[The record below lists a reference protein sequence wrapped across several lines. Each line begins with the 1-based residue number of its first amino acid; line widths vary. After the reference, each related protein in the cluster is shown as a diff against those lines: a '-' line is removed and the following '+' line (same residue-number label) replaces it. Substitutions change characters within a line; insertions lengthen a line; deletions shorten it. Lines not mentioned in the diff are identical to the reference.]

1 MVAIPSFWDERK
13 LLVFLALIIVASVA
27 MLFEI
32 DAARRGGQSLADEI
46 VGTVVTPLAR
56 AITGIGQAI
65 GTEAYVITHAGV
77 IQAENARLAQKAR
90 DLAAANERLKSRAA
104 ENAEL
109 RRMLGVRLA
118 APARSIEADVVGYA
132 PEAARREIAIDRGT
146 RDGVQRNDVVV
157 NGEGLVGHVVDA
169 GAHLAHVLL
178 VMDPTSAVPAYLLRT
193 HTWGIV
199 FGSGPHA
206 RMKYIGQDV
215 KVLEGD
221 KVVTGLGE
229 IYPAGI
235 PIGAVQ
241 EVDRKDNA
249 LYQVAVLQPA
259 VDIASLTHVLVLT
272 SK

>member
-1 MVAIPSFWDERK
+1 VVAIPSFWDERK
-13 LLVFLALIIVASVA
+13 LLVFLALIIVASA
-27 MLFEI
+27 TMLFEI

-46 VGTVVTPLAR
+46 VGTVVAPLAN
-56 AITGIGQAI
+56 ALGAVGHAI
-65 GTEAYVITHAGV
+65 GAEAYVVTHAGI
-77 IQAENARLAQKAR
+77 IQAENARLAQKSR
-90 DLAAANERLKSRAA
+90 DLAAANERLKARAA
-104 ENAEL
+104 ENVEL
-109 RRMLGVRLA
+109 QRMLGVRAA
-118 APARSIEADVVGYA
+118 APTRTIEADVVGFA
-132 PEAARREIAIDRGT
+132 PEAARQEIAIDRGT
-146 RDGVQRNDVVV
+146 ADGVRRNDVVV
-157 NGEGLVGHVVDA
+157 NGEGLVGHIVDA
-169 GAHLAHVLL
+169 GPHLSHVLL
-178 VMDPTSAVPAYLLRT
+178 VMDPTSAVPAFLLRS

-199 FGSGPHA
+199 FGSGLHA

-235 PIGAVQ
+235 PIGAVL

-259 VDIASLTHVLVLT
+259 VDAASLTRVLVLT

>member
-13 LLVFLALIIVASVA
+13 LLVFLALIIVASAA

-32 DAARRGGQSLADEI
+32 DASRRGGQSLADEI
-46 VGTVVTPLAR
+46 VGTVVTPIAR
-56 AITGIGQAI
+56 AIAGIGQAI
-65 GTEAYVITHAGV
+65 GSEAYVATHAGV
-77 IQAENARLAQKAR
+77 IQAENARLARKAG
-90 DLAAANERLKSRAA
+90 DLAAANERLKARAD

-109 RRMLGVRLA
+109 RRMVGVRA
-118 APARSIEADVVGYA
+118 SAPARTIEADVVGYA

-157 NGEGLVGHVVDA
+157 DGEGLVGHVVDA

-178 VMDPTSAVPAYLLRT
+178 VQDPTSAVPALLLRT

-199 FGSGPHA
+199 FGSGLHA

-221 KVVTGLGE
+221 TVVTGLGE
-229 IYPAGI
+229 IYPSGI
-235 PIGAVQ
+235 PIGAVM

-259 VDIASLTHVLVLT
+259 VDVASLTRVLVLT

>member
-1 MVAIPSFWDERK
+1 VVAIPSFWDERK

-32 DAARRGGQSLADEI
+32 NAARRGGQSLADEI
-46 VGTVVTPLAR
+46 VGTVVTPIAR
-56 AITGIGQAI
+56 AINGIGQAI
-65 GTEAYVITHAGV
+65 GSEAYVVTHAGV
-77 IQAENARLAQKAR
+77 ITAENARLAQKAR
-90 DLAAANERLKSRAA
+90 DLASANERLKARGD
-104 ENAEL
+104 ENTEL

-118 APARSIEADVVGYA
+118 SPAKTIEADVVGYS
-132 PEAARREIAIDRGT
+132 PEAARKEIAINRGT

-157 NGEGLVGHVVDA
+157 NGEGLVGHVIDA
-169 GAHLAHVLL
+169 GAHLSHVLL
-178 VMDPTSAVPAYLLRT
+178 VMDPTSAVPAFLLRT

-235 PIGAVQ
+235 PIGAVL

-259 VDIASLTHVLVLT
+259 IDVASLAHVLVLT

>member
-32 DAARRGGQSLADEI
+32 NAARRGGQSLADEI
-46 VGTVVTPLAR
+46 VGTVVTPIAR
-56 AITGIGQAI
+56 AINGIGQAI
-65 GTEAYVITHAGV
+65 GSEAYVVTHAGV
-77 IQAENARLAQKAR
+77 ITAENARLAQKAR
-90 DLAAANERLKSRAA
+90 DLASANERLKARGD
-104 ENAEL
+104 ENTEL

-118 APARSIEADVVGYA
+118 SPAKTIEADVVGYS
-132 PEAARREIAIDRGT
+132 PEAARKEIAINRGT

-157 NGEGLVGHVVDA
+157 NGEGLVGHVIDA
-169 GAHLAHVLL
+169 GAHLSHVLL
-178 VMDPTSAVPAYLLRT
+178 VMDPTSAVPAFLLRT

-235 PIGAVQ
+235 PIGAVL

-259 VDIASLTHVLVLT
+259 IDVASLAHVLVLT

>member
-1 MVAIPSFWDERK
+1 
-13 LLVFLALIIVASVA
+13 

-56 AITGIGQAI
+56 ALSGIGQAI
-65 GTEAYVITHAGV
+65 GSEAYVATHAGV
-77 IQAENARLAQKAR
+77 IVSENARLAQKAR
-90 DLAAANERLKSRAA
+90 DLASANERLRSRAA
-104 ENAEL
+104 ENADL
-109 RRMLGVRLA
+109 RRMLGIA
-118 APARSIEADVVGYA
+118 AATPGRTVAADVVGYA
-132 PEAARREIAIDRGT
+132 PEAARKEIAIDRGV
-146 RDGVQRNDVVV
+146 RDGVGRNDVVV
-157 NGEGLVGHVVDA
+157 NGDGLVGHVVDA
-169 GAHLAHVLL
+169 GAHLSHVLL
-178 VMDPTSAVPAYLLRT
+178 VLDPTSAVPAYLSRS

-199 FGSGPHA
+199 FGSGLHA

-229 IYPAGI
+229 IYPSGI
-235 PIGAVQ
+235 PIGAVL

-259 VDIASLTHVLVLT
+259 VDVTSLTHVLVLT

>member
-1 MVAIPSFWDERK
+1 VVAIPSFWDERK
-13 LLVFLALIIVASVA
+13 LLVFLALIIVASA
-27 MLFEI
+27 TMLFEI

-46 VGTVVTPLAR
+46 VGTVVTPIAR
-56 AITGIGQAI
+56 AINGIGQAI
-65 GTEAYVITHAGV
+65 GSEAYVVTHAGV
-77 IQAENARLAQKAR
+77 ITAENARLAQKSR
-90 DLAAANERLKSRAA
+90 DLAAANERLKARGD
-104 ENAEL
+104 ENIEL

-118 APARSIEADVVGYA
+118 SPSRTIEADVVGYT
-132 PEAARREIAIDRGT
+132 PEAARKEIAIDRGT

-157 NGEGLVGHVVDA
+157 NGEGLVGHVIDA
-169 GAHLAHVLL
+169 GAHFSHVLL
-178 VMDPTSAVPAYLLRT
+178 VMDPTSAVPAFLLRT

-235 PIGAVQ
+235 PIGAVL

-259 VDIASLTHVLVLT
+259 IDIASLAHVLVLT